1 MTTVARA
8 GRAFYR
14 ALVYDDPDFIPYFRT
29 ATPIDVIERLEIGSR
44 PASRRS
50 GGGVENLRAIPWV
63 FSWMQNR
70 HLLPGWYGVGAGL
83 AAAIDAHGEE
93 VLRDMAGDWPFFE
106 NLLADVE
113 MVLAKADM
121 GIGERYSKLAGE
133 TGERLFPR
141 ILAEYERTRSLICR
155 LRGIREPLEREPVLR
170 RSIRLRNPYVDPI
183 SLLQVDLL
191 KRWRAADRQ
200 DQELEEALKVTVRGI
215 ARGMQN
221 TG

>member
-1 MTTVARA
+1 MTTIA
-8 GRAFYR
+8 GVGRDFYR
-14 ALVYDDPDFIPYFRT
+14 ELVYEDPDFIPYFRS
-29 ATPIDVIERLEIGSR
+29 ATPIDIIERLEIGSR

-83 AAAIDAHGEE
+83 AAAIEDHGEHT
-93 VLRDMAGDWPFFE
+93 LREMVRDWPFFK

-121 GIGERYSKLAGE
+121 GIGERYARLAGA
-133 TGERLFPR
+133 TGACLFPR
-141 ILAEYERTRSLICR
+141 ILAEFDRTRELVCD
-155 LRGIREPLEREPVLR
+155 LAGISEPLEKEPVLR
-170 RSIRLRNPYVDPI
+170 RSIRLRNPYVDPM

-191 KRWRAADRQ
+191 ERWRAAERD
-200 DQELEEALKVTVRGI
+200 DPELEEALKVTVRGI